1 MRYLAEDVKAYY
13 MEAAKEQPGASPP
26 DGVRMW
32 TWFYHETR
40 MGQVMYDLRDR
51 LAADRAAR
59 TTANGGE
66 RPPGPPPVNPISGR
80 FAEGP

>member
-1 MRYLAEDVKAYY
+1 
-13 MEAAKEQPGASPP
+13 
-26 DGVRMW
+26 MW